1 MIEESKKNEFWN
13 FLTMEKNQPRPKG
26 ITMQRL
32 AVIKPIA
39 IESDLW
45 LDVIERPGAADRT
58 AQEFYQSAEAASTDS
73 RTNFWEAVRGIILQ
87 AENERKNTG
96 RQNRNVATTANVGK
110 SRRSFK
116 KNARKRF

>member
-13 FLTMEKNQPRPKG
+13 FLITEKNQPRPKG
-26 ITMQRL
+26 ITIQRL

-45 LDVIERPGAADRT
+45 LDVIERHGATNRT
-58 AQEFYQSAEAASTDS
+58 AREFYQSAEAVSTDS
-73 RTNFWEAVRGIILQ
+73 RTNFWEAVRGIILL
-87 AENERKNTG
+87 AENERKNSG
-96 RQNRNVATTANVGK
+96 RQNRNALSNPNTGK
-110 SRRSFK
+110 SSRIFK

>member
-1 MIEESKKNEFWN
+1 MIEDSKKNEFWN
-13 FLTMEKNQPRPKG
+13 FLTTEKNQSRPKG
-26 ITMQRL
+26 ITIQRL

-45 LDVIERPGAADRT
+45 LDVIERSGAAART
-58 AQEFYQSAEAASTDS
+58 AQEFYQSAEASSTDS

-87 AENERKNTG
+87 EENERKNTG
-96 RQNRNVATTANVGK
+96 RQNKNAATTANVGK